1 MNQTR
6 TQSDVIQAKK
16 EEETFRDFTST
27 IASTVDQLRQKRENM
42 GKGKKSEDIQ
52 NDIEVIDRLIA
63 NFESINGAFKLLE
76 EIKDIRDELN
86 ILHTVLKHQKQVWD
100 DLSSYDPQGIG
111 FKGPDYI
118 ISSLEEMDVM
128 SERIQAAVS
137 GLLDYVKFL
146 H

>member
-1 MNQTR
+1 
-6 TQSDVIQAKK
+6 
-16 EEETFRDFTST
+16 
-27 IASTVDQLRQKRENM
+27 M

-52 NDIEVIDRLIA
+52 NDIEVVDRLIA
-63 NFESINGAFKLLE
+63 NFESINGASKLLE
-76 EIKDIRDELN
+76 EIKDIGDELN
-86 ILHTVLKHQKQVWD
+86 ILRTVLKQQKQVWD

-128 SERIQAAVS
+128 SGRIQDAVS
-137 GLLDYVKFL
+137 RLLDYVKFL